1 MPIVNPFGVLA
12 EGATK
17 VVADGW
23 TALMLTFWNAG
34 LWVLRLILTFL
45 DAFTTP
51 DVSEAGPAAEVYRF
65 TFWTA
70 GALCVLLMLV
80 QLGVAA
86 ARRDGGALARVA
98 IGFGQFAIVW
108 AGWIAYASALIAA
121 CGGLTVGAMKVLLG
135 VDAWAAWQPWQPLT
149 LSDVSSE
156 PVVATVL
163 GMLGL
168 LLWVAAIAHV
178 LVMLT
183 RAAALLVLACTA
195 PIAAAG
201 AVSEL
206 GRPWLW
212 KSVRWFHATALTPL
226 LMVLVLGLGVQ
237 VTSGVATGLG
247 TDLQREVGTA
257 VPGVVLILVSA
268 FAPLALFRLL
278 AFVDP
283 STGTGAAM
291 RRGLDAQGGF
301 KGLLGGGAPS
311 TGAATSGAA
320 SSTDDLG
327 RSSAETAGDD
337 ATVGRFA
344 QAKQALGPIG
354 QAAGTGLSLM
364 QGVARTGVAVGTDLT
379 NQMGAGHHGYHPDI
393 DSRSDPGGDQGSDHD
408 SSSHHRAQQGS
419 GDGSGFGSE
428 GDAAGGGAGA
438 PGPQATSWTDLGG
451 SPDAGGSGKPA
462 SGAPG
467 KGAARPT
474 AGPGGPAAGGGAAG
488 AGAGAGAADAAVVAV
503 L

>member
-1 MPIVNPFGVLA
+1 MPIPNPFDVLA

-23 TALMLTFWNAG
+23 TVIMLG
-34 LWVLRLILTFL
+34 LWNSGLWLLQLILTFL

-51 DVSEAGPAAEVYRF
+51 DVSATGPAAEVYRF
-65 TFWTA
+65 TFWVA
-70 GALCVLLMLV
+70 GALCLLLMFV

-86 ARRDGGALARVA
+86 ARRDGGALVRVA
-98 IGFGQFAIVW
+98 IGFAQFVMVW
-108 AGWIAYASALIAA
+108 AGWIAYAVALIAA
-121 CGGLTVGAMKVLLG
+121 CGGLTAGAMEVLLG
-135 VDAWAAWQPWQPLT
+135 VDAWAAWQPWEPLT
-149 LSDVSSE
+149 LSDVSTE

-163 GMLGL
+163 GMLGI

-206 GRPWLW
+206 GRPWFW
-212 KSVRWFHATALTPL
+212 KSVRWFHAAALTPF
-226 LMVLVLGLGVQ
+226 LMVLVLGLGTG
-237 VTSGVATGLG
+237 VTSGVAAGQG
-247 TDLQREVGTA
+247 TSLEQDVGTA

-283 STGTGAAM
+283 STATGAAM
-291 RRGLDAQGGF
+291 RHGMNAQGGL
-301 KGLLGGGAPS
+301 KSLLGGGSASSPS
-311 TGAATSGAA
+311 TGGTSNAA
-320 SSTDDLG
+320 SSTDDAG

-337 ATVGRFA
+337 AMVGRFG
-344 QAKQALGPIG
+344 QAMKALGPIG

-364 QGVARTGVAVGTDLT
+364 QGIAQAGVAVGTDLT
-379 NQMGAGHHGYHPDI
+379 NQMGAGHHGYHPDTGSASAQPARR
-393 DSRSDPGGDQGSDHD
+393 DGGPSDDGGTDPGGQTDSD
-408 SSSHHRAQQGS
+408 
-419 GDGSGFGSE
+419 
-428 GDAAGGGAGA
+428 GAGI
-438 PGPQATSWTDLGG
+438 PGTSPTSWADLGG
-451 SPDAGGSGKPA
+451 SGTPDMTGGRPAASSGTTP
-462 SGAPG
+462 
-467 KGAARPT
+467 KGPT
-474 AGPGGPAAGGGAAG
+474 DPAAGGGGSGGAAG
-488 AGAGAGAADAAVVAV
+488 AAGGAGDAAVVAA